1 MILELHNVT
10 IGQQIRGLS
19 ATVGGGKVLS
29 ITGSQGKGKTT
40 LLRTLLGFLPVDEG
54 YISIDG
60 ELLTLRSAPWFRKQM
75 AYVPQHLEVPEGY
88 DKVPTDYMALLE
100 RAVGSDKKLL
110 LIDEPREALS
120 YEDNERRERL
130 IGEAAEHGAIVVAVN
145 TRITPN
151 QIEL

>member
-19 ATVGGGKVLS
+19 ATVGDGKVLS

>member
-1 MILELHNVT
+1 MMLELHNVT
-10 IGQQIRGLS
+10 IGQQMRGLS
-19 ATVGGGKVLS
+19 ATVGDGKVLS

-40 LLRTLLGFLPVDEG
+40 LLRVLLGFLSVDEG
-54 YISIDG
+54 HISIDG

-75 AYVPQHLEVPEGY
+75 AYVPQLLEVPEGY

-100 RAVGSDKKLL
+100 RAVSSDKKLL

>member
-19 ATVGGGKVLS
+19 ATVGDGKVLS

-75 AYVPQHLEVPEGY
+75 VYVPQHLEVPEGY

>member
-19 ATVGGGKVLS
+19 ATVGDGKVLS

-88 DKVPTDYMALLE
+88 DKVSTDYMALLE

>member
-19 ATVGGGKVLS
+19 ATVGDGKVLS

-40 LLRTLLGFLPVDEG
+40 LLRTLLGFLLVDEG

>member
-19 ATVGGGKVLS
+19 ATVGDGKVLS

-100 RAVGSDKKLL
+100 RAVRSDKKLL

>member
-19 ATVGGGKVLS
+19 ATVGEGKVLS
-29 ITGSQGKGKTT
+29 LTGSQGKGKTT

>member
-19 ATVGGGKVLS
+19 ATVGDGKVLS

-40 LLRTLLGFLPVDEG
+40 LLRTLLGFLLVDEG

-88 DKVPTDYMALLE
+88 DKVSTDYMALLE

>member
-19 ATVGGGKVLS
+19 ATVGDGKVLS

-75 AYVPQHLEVPEGY
+75 AHVPQHLEVPEGY

-145 TRITPN
+145 TRITQN
-151 QIEL
+151 QVLL

>member
-19 ATVGGGKVLS
+19 ATVGDGKVLS

-110 LIDEPREALS
+110 LS

>member
-1 MILELHNVT
+1 MLLELHNVT

-19 ATVGGGKVLS
+19 ATVGDGKVLS

>member
-19 ATVGGGKVLS
+19 ATVGDGKVLS

-88 DKVPTDYMALLE
+88 DKVPMDYMALLE